1 MELHNIYAM
10 PHIGTLPAVVTS
22 IFHDMTLQSALH
34 EAGAASAL
42 CRLLSRCNSQQDGLG
57 NACGPSSGTSLLSHV
72 VKAITNLS
80 RKHAGNQD
88 ALVAVSGFEARY
100 MHCSTVQAPHPSTP
114 ERRLCLRNHTV

>member
-1 MELHNIYAM
+1 MN
-10 PHIGTLPAVVTS
+10 S
-22 IFHDMTLQSALH
+22 IFHLHQPIHKFSFVWTLQSALH

-88 ALVAVSGFEARY
+88 ALVAVSGIEARCV
-100 MHCSTVQAPHPSTP
+100 HCQTLLPRS
-114 ERRLCLRNHTV
+114 